1 MEKICLDTEVAID
14 FLRGEKATVE
24 KLRYYADREEICI
37 TTPAL
42 IQLLSA
48 IRKQEVANSLIN
60 SVTILDLDKK
70 SAGIAARLIKESK
83 EQGYNHKNMDSFLNA
98 AICISNNAF
107 LFTKERKRYE
117 GIKGLKLV

>member
-14 FLRGEKATVE
+14 FLRGENAIVE

-37 TTPAL
+37 TASTL
-42 IQLLSA
+42 IHLLSA
-48 IRKQEVANSLIN
+48 IRKEGIANSLTN
-60 SVTILDLDKK
+60 SVTVLDLDKK

-83 EQGYNHKNMDSFLNA
+83 EQGYTHKNMDSFLNA
-98 AICISNNAF
+98 AICIANSAF
-107 LFTKERKRYE
+107 LFTKERKKYE